1 MALYIRDDSVR
12 AMAQRLAEKRRT
24 TVTEVVR
31 QALEREVKEI
41 EADIA
46 RREAVM
52 RELHAKWLNEPPI
65 QEWGDEQM
73 YDEDG
78 VPK

>member
-1 MALYIRDDSVR
+1 MALYIRDDNVR

-31 QALEREVKEI
+31 TALERETREQ
-41 EADIA
+41 EDEME
-46 RREAVM
+46 RRRLAM
-52 RELHAKWLNEPPI
+52 QELFAKWEKEPPI